1 MTTQRVYRMPLI
13 TSPWDLTPSELT
25 ALPQR
30 SSTPSSSPCPLW
42 GWRDTNRTGMGAVGC
57 ADPPIISE
65 PGLAPWLSVPAVEPI
80 RRPGLGDDGRPPPHW
95 RDSWRSCS
103 VGCSRPSTAPSV
115 FPPPPPA
122 AAAAALGSSNLRLHW
137 GKPPG
142 WCSPESGAWCPEGVC
157 VG

>member
-1 MTTQRVYRMPLI
+1 MKVKKKKEKREMGGGGAFYYAASLSYAYGLLNRLRGIPVTTQRVYRMPLI

-80 RRPGLGDDGRPPPHW
+80 RRPGLGEDGRPPPHW

-103 VGCSRPSTAPSV
+103 VGM
-115 FPPPPPA
+115 
-122 AAAAALGSSNLRLHW
+122 L
-137 GKPPG
+137 
-142 WCSPESGAWCPEGVC
+142 
-157 VG
+157 